1 MNVKMAVILPLP
13 QYVKQALCVSVYQA
27 MKHKY
32 QHTLV
37 LFYLLHVSTGCV
49 CHKHLCVFIFQ
60 SLEPFRYVHNRMQ
73 QSGEIRTH
81 PLQRRHMG
89 TIVFQNPGSCL
100 WNSFRRTKILRICST
115 GSLWR
120 ESDHWWIALVKALPW
135 DEACMVS
142 KLRTIVWAMFLAECY
157 QLGPL
162 LIIWINFD
170 HSMDE

>member
-37 LFYLLHVSTGCV
+37 LFYPLQVSTRCV

-81 PLQRRHMG
+81 PLQTRHMS
-89 TIVFQNPGSCL
+89 TIVFQNPGNCL
-100 WNSFRRTKILRICST
+100 WNSFFRRTKKNKDLQYWLFVT
-115 GSLWR
+115 GIRSRMDCFRKSPSMGWGLYGF
-120 ESDHWWIALVKALPW
+120 KASNDFWGYVSSWLLP
-135 DEACMVS
+135 AG
-142 KLRTIVWAMFLAECY
+142 T
-157 QLGPL
+157 P
-162 LIIWINFD
+162 FD
-170 HSMDE
+170 NMY